1 MTKELYNELI
11 DKRVITDTK
20 MTLDYINENK
30 LKLEDII
37 TVPAILA
44 MYLGKEEIVEDNII
58 VDENDVIEITEVD
71 PPTNEP
77 IIDSVTIVE
86 TDVEETND
94 SDKSTEDTSIEPVV
108 DEVEAKE
115 EVLVE
120 EETSPIVEK
129 TVIEEKP
136 KTKKK

>member
-1 MTKELYNELI
+1 MTKELYNELM

-44 MYLGKEEIVEDNII
+44 MYLRKEEIVEDNIV

-77 IIDSVTIVE
+77 VIDSVTIVE
-86 TDVEETND
+86 TDIEETND
-94 SDKSTEDTSIEPVV
+94 SDKSEDTSIEPVV

-120 EETSPIVEK
+120 ETSPIVEK